1 MDGDEKAAD
10 ANWQDEGK
18 GKIFCFLIGKWDILG
33 SKGGTFD
40 EIRNTM

>member
-1 MDGDEKAAD
+1 MDGYETAAAAD
-10 ANWQDEGK
+10 RQDEGK